1 MKNPGCTPGHTCA
14 WYRKVAIWSNNGCSF
29 HALTI
34 VCTLNQFP
42 SGTKD
47 FSIALNLALLFKV
60 SNPILTTLSPSRVPT
75 KKSLVSG
82 LYLK

>member
-1 MKNPGCTPGHTCA
+1 M
-14 WYRKVAIWSNNGCSF
+14 
-29 HALTI
+29 I

-42 SGTKD
+42 SGTND
-47 FSIALNLALLFKV
+47 FSIAFNLVLLSKV
-60 SNPILTTLSPSRVPT
+60 SNPIFTTLSPSRVPT